1 MGPIQGAVN
10 SVVQSASILSKL
22 KGIESNTQGIKES
35 TKDIPGQIESL
46 KTSRQQEKD
55 YNTYISNPNILK
67 WRKTEQEYY
76 KNQLKWASAANSAK
90 QKLAEIK
97 ARHSLTDKADNMAK
111 QKSDFKDLQL
121 SIGGQKIDY
130 NMLGENVKKQ
140 IDKEI
145 NDGK

>member
-1 MGPIQGAVN
+1 MGVIQSSIN
-10 SVVQSASILSKL
+10 SAIQSAGYLSKL
-22 KGIESNTQGIKES
+22 KGIEKNVQGLKES

-55 YNTYISNPNILK
+55 YITYVTNPNILK
-67 WRKTEQEYY
+67 WKKSEAEYH
-76 KNQLKWASAANSAK
+76 KNQLKWAAATGAAK
-90 QKLAEIK
+90 QKWAEIK
-97 ARHSLTDKADNMAK
+97 AGHSLTDKADNMAK

-145 NDGK
+145 NNGK

>member
-1 MGPIQGAVN
+1 MGVIQGAIN
-10 SVVQSASILSKL
+10 SVMQSAGYLSKL
-22 KGIESNTQGIKES
+22 KGIEKNVQGLKET

-46 KTSRQQEKD
+46 KTDKQTD
-55 YNTYISNPNILK
+55 YDFKQFVTNPNILK
-67 WRKTEQEYY
+67 W
-76 KNQLKWASAANSAK
+76 K
-90 QKLAEIK
+90 QAETDRAVQNALMKERMSNFK
-97 ARHSLTDKADNMAK
+97 AQQSLTSQAEQKAK

-121 SIGGQKIDY
+121 SIGGQKLDY

>member
-10 SVVQSASILSKL
+10 SVVHSASLLSKL
-22 KGIESNTQGIKES
+22 SGIESNTQGIKES

-55 YNTYISNPNILK
+55 YNTYMSNPNILK

-90 QKLAEIK
+90 QKWAEIK
-97 ARHSLTDKADNMAK
+97 AQQSLTDKADNMAK

>member
-1 MGPIQGAVN
+1 MGVIQGAVN
-10 SVVQSASILSKL
+10 SAIQSAGYLSKL
-22 KGIESNTQGIKES
+22 KGIEKNVQGLKEN

-46 KTSRQQEKD
+46 KTDKQTD
-55 YNTYISNPNILK
+55 YDFKQFVTNPNILK
-67 WRKTEQEYY
+67 W
-76 KNQLKWASAANSAK
+76 K
-90 QKLAEIK
+90 QAETDRAVQNALMKERMSRFK
-97 ARHSLTDKADNMAK
+97 AQQSLTSQAEQKAK

-145 NDGK
+145 NDDK

>member
-1 MGPIQGAVN
+1 MGIIQSSIN
-10 SVVQSASILSKL
+10 SVIQSAGYLSKL
-22 KGIESNTQGIKES
+22 KGIEKNVQGLKET

-46 KTSRQQEKD
+46 KMDKQTD
-55 YNTYISNPNILK
+55 YDFKQFVTNPNILK
-67 WRKTEQEYY
+67 W
-76 KNQLKWASAANSAK
+76 K
-90 QKLAEIK
+90 QAETDRAVQNALMKERMSKFK
-97 ARHSLTDKADNMAK
+97 AQQSLTSQAEQKAK

-130 NMLGENVKKQ
+130 SMLGENVKKQ

>member
-1 MGPIQGAVN
+1 MGVIQSSIN
-10 SVVQSASILSKL
+10 SAIQSAGYLSKL
-22 KGIESNTQGIKES
+22 KGIEKNVQGLKET

-46 KTSRQQEKD
+46 KTDKQTD
-55 YNTYISNPNILK
+55 YDFKQFVTNPNILK
-67 WRKTEQEYY
+67 W
-76 KNQLKWASAANSAK
+76 K
-90 QKLAEIK
+90 QAETDRAVNNALMKERMSKFK
-97 ARHSLTDKADNMAK
+97 AQQSLTSQAEQKAK

-121 SIGGQKIDY
+121 SIGGQKLDY

>member
-1 MGPIQGAVN
+1 MGAIQSSIN
-10 SVVQSASILSKL
+10 SAIQSAGYLSKL
-22 KGIESNTQGIKES
+22 KGIESNVQGLKES

-46 KTSRQQEKD
+46 KMSRREEKD
-55 YNTYISNPNILK
+55 FNTYVTNPNIVK
-67 WRKTEQEYY
+67 WRKAEAEYH
-76 KNQLKWASAANSAK
+76 KTQLKWASAVGAAK
-90 QKLAEIK
+90 QKWAEIK
-97 ARHSLTDKADNMAK
+97 AQHSLTDQAEQKAK

-121 SIGGQKIDY
+121 SIGGQKLDY

>member
-10 SVVQSASILSKL
+10 SVVQSAALLGKL
-22 KGIESNTQGIKES
+22 KGIESNVQGIKES

-46 KTSRQQEKD
+46 KMDKQTD
-55 YNTYISNPNILK
+55 YDFKQFVTNPNILK
-67 WRKTEQEYY
+67 WRKAEQEYH
-76 KNQLKWASAANSAK
+76 KTQLKWASALGAAK
-90 QKLAEIK
+90 QKWADTK
-97 ARHSLTDKADNMAK
+97 AQQSLTDQAEQKAK

-121 SIGGQKIDY
+121 SIGGQKLDY

>member
-1 MGPIQGAVN
+1 MGVIQGAIN
-10 SVVQSASILSKL
+10 SVMQSAGYLSKL
-22 KGIESNTQGIKES
+22 KGIEKNVQGLKET

-46 KTSRQQEKD
+46 KTDKQTD
-55 YNTYISNPNILK
+55 YDFKQFVTNPNILK
-67 WRKTEQEYY
+67 W
-76 KNQLKWASAANSAK
+76 K
-90 QKLAEIK
+90 QAETDRAVQNALMKERMSKFK
-97 ARHSLTDKADNMAK
+97 AQQSLTDQAEQKAK

-130 NMLGENVKKQ
+130 SMLGENVKKQ

>member
-1 MGPIQGAVN
+1 MGAIQN
-10 SVVQSASILSKL
+10 SINSAIQSAGYLSKL
-22 KGIESNTQGIKES
+22 KGIEKNVQGLKET

-46 KTSRQQEKD
+46 KTDKQTD
-55 YNTYISNPNILK
+55 YDFKQFVTNPNILK
-67 WRKTEQEYY
+67 WKQAETDRAVQNALMKERMSKFKAQQSLISQAEQ
-76 KNQLKWASAANSAK
+76 K
-90 QKLAEIK
+90 
-97 ARHSLTDKADNMAK
+97 AK

>member
-1 MGPIQGAVN
+1 MGVIQGAIN
-10 SVVQSASILSKL
+10 SVMQSAGYLSKL
-22 KGIESNTQGIKES
+22 KGIEKNVQGLKET
-35 TKDIPGQIESL
+35 TKDIPGQIESV
-46 KTSRQQEKD
+46 KTDKQTD
-55 YNTYISNPNILK
+55 YDFKQFVTNPNILK
-67 WRKTEQEYY
+67 W
-76 KNQLKWASAANSAK
+76 K
-90 QKLAEIK
+90 QAVALMKERMSNFK
-97 ARHSLTDKADNMAK
+97 AQQSLTSKAEQKAK

>member
-1 MGPIQGAVN
+1 MGVIQGAIN
-10 SVVQSASILSKL
+10 SVMQSAGYLSKL
-22 KGIESNTQGIKES
+22 KGIEKNVQGLKET

-46 KTSRQQEKD
+46 KTDKQTD
-55 YNTYISNPNILK
+55 YDFKQFVTNPNILK
-67 WRKTEQEYY
+67 W
-76 KNQLKWASAANSAK
+76 K
-90 QKLAEIK
+90 QAETDRAVQNALMKERMSKFK
-97 ARHSLTDKADNMAK
+97 AQHSLTSQAEQKAK

-121 SIGGQKIDY
+121 SIGGQKLDY

>member
-1 MGPIQGAVN
+1 MGVIQGAIN
-10 SVVQSASILSKL
+10 SVIQSAGYLSKL
-22 KGIESNTQGIKES
+22 KGIEKNVQGLKET

-46 KTSRQQEKD
+46 KTDKQTD
-55 YNTYISNPNILK
+55 YDFKQFVTNPNILK
-67 WRKTEQEYY
+67 W
-76 KNQLKWASAANSAK
+76 K
-90 QKLAEIK
+90 QAETDRAVQNALMKERMSNFK
-97 ARHSLTDKADNMAK
+97 AQQSLTSQAEQKAK

-130 NMLGENVKKQ
+130 SMLGENVKKQ

>member
-1 MGPIQGAVN
+1 MGVIQSSVN
-10 SVVQSASILSKL
+10 SAIQSAGYLSKL
-22 KGIESNTQGIKES
+22 KGIEKNVQGLKET

-46 KTSRQQEKD
+46 KTDKQTD
-55 YNTYISNPNILK
+55 YDFKQFVTNPNILK
-67 WRKTEQEYY
+67 W
-76 KNQLKWASAANSAK
+76 K
-90 QKLAEIK
+90 QAETDRAVQNALMKERMSKFK
-97 ARHSLTDKADNMAK
+97 AQQSLTSQAEQKAK

-130 NMLGENVKKQ
+130 SMLGENVKKQ

>member
-1 MGPIQGAVN
+1 MGAIQSSIN
-10 SVVQSASILSKL
+10 SAIQSAGYLSKL
-22 KGIESNTQGIKES
+22 KGIEKNVEGLKET

-46 KTSRQQEKD
+46 KTDKQTD
-55 YNTYISNPNILK
+55 YDFKQFVTNPNILK
-67 WRKTEQEYY
+67 W
-76 KNQLKWASAANSAK
+76 K
-90 QKLAEIK
+90 QAETDRAVQNALMKERMSKFK
-97 ARHSLTDKADNMAK
+97 AQQSLTSQAEQKAK

-121 SIGGQKIDY
+121 SIGGQKLDY